1 VVQRH
6 EKRGSNR
13 KEKREKCSRDKT
25 DTQTEAEPK
34 DRLNL
39 ADLGAA
45 ERAGAC
51 EVLCASQGKILV
63 LYWEDT
69 LRSVLNN
76 IKLLKIQS
84 SVV

>member
-39 ADLGAA
+39 ADLGTA
-45 ERAGAC
+45 ELAGTC
-51 EVLCASQGKILV
+51 EVLCASQGKPLIL
-63 LYWEDT
+63 
-69 LRSVLNN
+69 
-76 IKLLKIQS
+76 
-84 SVV
+84 